1 MEPHTVSV
9 AATAAIAAT
18 AAAAAAAAAAAVAAA
33 AAAAATAAVVIQCV
47 CDYAQNVCDCAPFV
61 EIVPTICM
69 CHILLNSVAVAVAVQ
84 LATEMALN
92 SKVGRLVVWL
102 FGCHTFWKHQ

>member
-1 MEPHTVSV
+1 MP
-9 AATAAIAAT
+9 
-18 AAAAAAAAAAAVAAA
+18 AAAAAAVA
-33 AAAAATAAVVIQCV
+33 AAVVIQCV

-92 SKVGRLVVWL
+92 SEVGRL
-102 FGCHTFWKHQ
+102 FGRSSHFLETPIKQLLLQLQLQFRILGILDLGNLGS